1 MFPFIYT
8 ERNGIHILDL
18 VQTAKLLTQ
27 AGDFLQTA
35 AENGK
40 KFLFVGTKKQAA
52 SIISQEAKAFKKF
65 YVNHRW
71 LGGML
76 TNWETI
82 KQRIDQMIALEE
94 QEANGTLDKLPK
106 KELPKKRKELENLRL
121 HLGGIR
127 DMDGRP
133 DVMIVIDQ
141 QKEITAVREAI
152 TLNIPIVSLLDT
164 NCDPDLVDIPIPAND
179 DTISSVKYIL
189 EYLADRIAY
198 GYEVQS
204 NTDNNLKENKQMNIQ
219 ISPQTVKELR
229 EKTGAGMMNCKKAL
243 EQSDGDFDKAMEAL
257 RQKGL
262 ASAEKKSA
270 RAVSEGI
277 IDSYIHTGSK
287 IGVLLEIN
295 CETDFVARREEFKE
309 LSRMIAMQVAAYPTV
324 NYVSYDDIPESVIEE
339 ERKIE
344 MGKEDLQS
352 KPEEIRAKIVEG
364 RIEKLFKAQ
373 TLLDQP
379 YMKDAGITVDELVKQ
394 NIGILGENIQISRFT
409 RFTLG
414 E

>member
-1 MFPFIYT
+1 
-8 ERNGIHILDL
+8 
-18 VQTAKLLTQ
+18 
-27 AGDFLQTA
+27 
-35 AENGK
+35 
-40 KFLFVGTKKQAA
+40 
-52 SIISQEAKAFKKF
+52 
-65 YVNHRW
+65 
-71 LGGML
+71 
-76 TNWETI
+76 
-82 KQRIDQMIALEE
+82 
-94 QEANGTLDKLPK
+94 
-106 KELPKKRKELENLRL
+106 
-121 HLGGIR
+121 
-127 DMDGRP
+127 
-133 DVMIVIDQ
+133 
-141 QKEITAVREAI
+141 
-152 TLNIPIVSLLDT
+152 
-164 NCDPDLVDIPIPAND
+164 
-179 DTISSVKYIL
+179 
-189 EYLADRIAY
+189 
-198 GYEVQS
+198 
-204 NTDNNLKENKQMNIQ
+204 
-219 ISPQTVKELR
+219 
-229 EKTGAGMMNCKKAL
+229 
-243 EQSDGDFDKAMEAL
+243 MEAL

-309 LSRMIAMQVAAYPTV
+309 LSRMIAMQIAAYPTV
-324 NYVSYDDIPESVIEE
+324 NYVSYDDIPESAIEE

-379 YMKDAGITVDELVKQ
+379 YMKDGSITVDELVKQ